1 MMRRVDGVGAIPTS
15 IYDRSGAAPL
25 HAQQDW
31 NLAGR
36 ANPAVRARY
45 VRGSLRCGR
54 CCRYTVP
61 SKTFGTVITFAQQVT
76 RQPVDA
82 CLPAGGALA
91 RDLKD
96 ILVQEPEWA
105 WGSGRDTGD
114 PAT

>member
-61 SKTFGTVITFAQQVT
+61 SKTFGTVITFAQVNEA
-76 RQPVDA
+76 A
-82 CLPAGGALA
+82 CAQLAALA
-91 RDLKD
+91 RDGKD
-96 ILVQEPEWA
+96 ILVQPS
-105 WGSGRDTGD
+105 GSAMAAPIVRGSQTM
-114 PAT
+114 